1 MPTPL
6 ASKREEL
13 ATKQKALHEI
23 FEEAKTADPGV
34 LDLKKIKS
42 LDGDEAFKRTEIK
55 RLNDEMTVL
64 GLEVQTLVA
73 QENVA
78 TMGAKLNAPGGMLPI
93 PGGAESHQ
101 SKSFGEMFVETDA
114 FKSAPKGKSDGP
126 ETMIDIDTKALLARG
141 GAKAVMTTAAGFA
154 PQAIR
159 SGDIV
164 PIAIRPI
171 QLLDLIT
178 QIDTS
183 QANVVY
189 MEETTF
195 TNSAAEVSE
204 GATYAQSTIVY
215 TERTSNVRKIGHY
228 LPVTD
233 EQIEDVPLVQG
244 LVDSQ
249 LLFGVRQRLD
259 GQIFNGN
266 GIAPNLT
273 GILNASNLQTQAK
286 GSDPGPDA
294 IFKAIVKVY
303 LVGRA
308 NASAAILHPTDWQNV
323 RLLRTAEGV
332 YIWGSPSEA
341 GPMYIWGLP
350 VAQSDAGAAG
360 TAVVGDFVNY
370 CYIAFRRGLNVQ
382 VGYVNDD
389 FIKGQKSIRADVRAA
404 FVVRRGAA
412 FCQITGL

>member
-6 ASKREEL
+6 ATKREEL
-13 ATKQKALHEI
+13 FEKQKALGAI
-23 FEEAKTADPGV
+23 FEEAGPDM
-34 LDLKKIKS
+34 DMKKIKS
-42 LDGDEAFKRTEIK
+42 IEGDTSHKRMEIK
-55 RLNDEMTVL
+55 RLNDEMTEL
-64 GLEVQTLVA
+64 GKEVETLVA
-73 QENVA
+73 QENVLL
-78 TMGAKLNAPGGMLPI
+78 MGAKLNMPGGMLPI
-93 PGGAESHQ
+93 PNGRESSQ
-101 SKSFGEMFVETDA
+101 KSFSDVFVESKA
-114 FKSAPKGKSDGP
+114 FVEGKKAGKNDGP
-126 ETMIDIDTKALLARG
+126 EETLDIDAKSWLAG
-141 GAKAVMTTAAGFA
+141 KQTKAVMTTAAGFA

-164 PIAIRPI
+164 PIATRPI
-171 QLLDLIT
+171 QILDILP
-178 QIDTS
+178 QLDTS

-195 TNSAAEVSE
+195 TNAATEVSE
-204 GATYAQSTIVY
+204 GGNYAQSTIVY

-233 EQIEDVPLVQG
+233 EQLEDVPLVAG
-244 LVDSQ
+244 LVDTQ

-259 GQIFNGN
+259 GQCFNGN
-266 GIAPNLT
+266 GIAPNLL
-273 GILNASNLQTQAK
+273 GMLNAVGLQTQAK

-294 IFKAIVKVY
+294 LFKAIVKVY

-341 GPMYIWGLP
+341 GPMYVWGLP
-350 VAQSDAGAAG
+350 VAQCDAGAAG
-360 TAVVGDFVNY
+360 TALVGDFVNY
-370 CYIAFRRGLNVQ
+370 VYLAFRRGLNVQ
-382 VGYVNDD
+382 VGFVNDD

-404 FVVRRGAA
+404 LVVRRGAA
-412 FCQITGL
+412 LCQVTGL